1 VAIIEF
7 TIPKVVI
14 LLQTTRSENVL
25 RNRMTNQVWPDLR
38 DAAVDA
44 LNADAQTSHVSHVF
58 RVMVKVR
65 ADGSAEVY
73 PKMQATIDTT
83 RTRQQLLNG
92 LDSLLDEWKTIV
104 RGHVASDAQT
114 TITGWH
120 RHLVAG
126 PVDEGEP

>member
-1 VAIIEF
+1 MAIIEF
-7 TIPKVVI
+7 IIPKVVI
-14 LLQTTRSENVL
+14 LLQTTRSEIVL
-25 RNRMTNQVWPDLR
+25 RNQMMNGVWPDLR

-44 LNADAQTSHVSHVF
+44 LNADPQTSHVSHVF
-58 RVMVKVR
+58 RVMVHVR

-73 PKMQATIDTT
+73 PKIQATIDTT

-104 RGHVASDAQT
+104 RGHVNADAQT

-120 RHLVAG
+120 RHLSTG
-126 PVDEGEP
+126 PVDEVET